1 MSVLGVERSINEL
14 KWTYKNTD
22 DRLALAISQRF
33 DMPDIA
39 ARILAGRIQSIEE
52 ADAVGVE
59 LDYVVPQEGSNVW
72 FDGWVIPKYARNV
85 KAASYFINYMCRPD
99 IALRNMDAI
108 GYVSAV
114 ATPEIL
120 EAKIDSTLENYSD
133 LSYFFGPEANGVQV
147 DPVQYPD
154 QKVIER
160 CAVIRDF
167 GNKDDLEKVLEMW
180 SRVKGDNLN
189 TGIVLLIFAVFGALF
204 VWLVIN
210 KVKKYRRSVH
220 RKRRRRK
227 LK

>member
-1 MSVLGVERSINEL
+1 M
-14 KWTYKNTD
+14 
-22 DRLALAISQRF
+22 
-33 DMPDIA
+33 
-39 ARILAGRIQSIEE
+39 
-52 ADAVGVE
+52 
-59 LDYVVPQEGSNVW
+59 
-72 FDGWVIPKYARNV
+72 
-85 KAASYFINYMCRPD
+85 
-99 IALRNMDAI
+99 
-108 GYVSAV
+108 
-114 ATPEIL
+114 
-120 EAKIDSTLENYSD
+120 
-133 LSYFFGPEANGVQV
+133 QV

-204 VWLVIN
+204 VWLVVN